1 MHEAFALLK
10 AGKLGKRPFRLK
22 DLPNY
27 ILMELWMIWH
37 HVPDHPQL
45 HQDVVG
51 QILQAER
58 PLAQPAAFQQG
69 KGFVHP
75 LVPCLAK
82 ALFVE
87 LVALEQ
93 VAHGQRDEV

>member
-1 MHEAFALLK
+1 MKTPDCAFVFTVGCFLYVLFQIK
-10 AGKLGKRPFRLK
+10 PYHHQPIPQVG
-22 DLPNY
+22 
-27 ILMELWMIWH
+27 H
-37 HVPDHPQL
+37 HVPDHPQF

-93 VAHGQRDEV
+93 VAHGQRYEV